1 MKHPSRHR
9 RPALLIV
16 CAVLL
21 TACNDNATVHAWSA
35 AMAAANNSARLSWL
49 APAQNTDGTAL
60 TYISGDHIYVGTD
73 PDSLGTIL
81 DVADATATS
90 YTVSK
95 LSPGTWYFAISAY
108 NAEGADSE
116 LSNIGSKTIA

>member
-1 MKHPSRHR
+1 
-9 RPALLIV
+9 
-16 CAVLL
+16 
-21 TACNDNATVHAWSA
+21 
-35 AMAAANNSARLSWL
+35 MAAANNSARLSWL

-60 TYISGDHIYVGTD
+60 TDISGYHIYVGTD

-108 NAEGADSE
+108 NSAGADGE